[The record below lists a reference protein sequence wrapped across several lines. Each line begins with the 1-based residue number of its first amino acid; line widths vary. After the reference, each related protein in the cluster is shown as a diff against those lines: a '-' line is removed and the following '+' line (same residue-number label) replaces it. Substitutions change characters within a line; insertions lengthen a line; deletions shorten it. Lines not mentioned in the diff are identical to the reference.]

1 MANYEC
7 FVPIAELLAAPF
19 LLSQGN
25 LVKAQIQA
33 TNLVGSSAYSNPNL
47 VGALIEIVPHQPAV
61 APSRDPSSTR
71 STFVI
76 NVQPMTGTLTGGGS
90 IISYELQMNSGSGF
104 ASVAGGTP

>member
-1 MANYEC
+1 VANYEC